1 MKIYKGYELM
11 QAVSEGK
18 LSLQQRVN
26 SIAQYYNN
34 CTIEFVL
41 KDSAI
46 NIMHLDF
53 EVIEEHKEIEEKLDW
68 EEIIDSVGK
77 PLWDNKKK
85 IWRVLDSYYR
95 EGDSF
100 KISFSD
106 ENNFERFENQEL
118 YFKEREEK

>member
-53 EVIEEHKEIEEKLDW
+53 EVIEENKEIEEIDTTKIF
-68 EEIIDSVGK
+68 EFTMDSVFE
-77 PLWDNKKK
+77 W
-85 IWRVLDSYYR
+85 
-95 EGDSF
+95 
-100 KISFSD
+100 
-106 ENNFERFENQEL
+106 NNEM
-118 YFKEREEK
+118 EREEK